1 VRGADEASPLPPVRV
16 RFKLAI
22 PRREVSMRIARP
34 RYEPDPNGIND
45 PLILRDRLYAEL
57 RSVHEQCQK
66 LAIAPTSP
74 RSMPPTVL
82 PLDGPDEC
90 DRSACRTARSRTSHA
105 AFETWESRGLAGSR
119 TQLTELI

>member
-1 VRGADEASPLPPVRV
+1 MRGADEASPLPPVRV

-57 RSVHEQCQK
+57 RSVSEQCQK

-74 RSMPPTVL
+74 RSSWRY
-82 PLDGPDEC
+82 C
-90 DRSACRTARSRTSHA
+90 RSRPRTGADGRARCA
-105 AFETWESRGLAGSR
+105 A
-119 TQLTELI
+119 